1 MLRRRGNRPKS
12 ANLDGAFMRRNVH
25 DTAVRVRLNEALLRR
40 AEQSAVDRGMSV
52 SELVRHAVR
61 RELEAA

>member
-1 MLRRRGNRPKS
+1 
-12 ANLDGAFMRRNVH
+12 MRRNVH
-25 DTAVRVRLNEALLRR
+25 DTAVNFRLNEALFRR
-40 AEQSAVDRGMSV
+40 AEQRAVDRGMSV